1 MRTVRFSIA
10 ALMAAVLIV
19 ALGLAAM
26 RNSSATWAGVT
37 FLVTCAVLCLAVVG
51 IVCDGDARRAW
62 WLGFALF
69 GWGYLVL
76 AFWSSV
82 ELPTMVLLDAISE
95 RLGLAVQFRGGMG
108 GIGGMRSARLW
119 GFDMFGGFNGFGG
132 PGDRSIQQI
141 SHCLWALLAA
151 LLGGMIASLL
161 FGGRRDCGV
170 KLDVPTPVTA
180 EVPRRRWRSV
190 ATVGLTGS
198 AVIVF
203 LGLFALKSAPGFWV
217 GLTFL
222 ATCGLLG
229 MTVLG
234 AASGGQGKRRQI
246 CLGAALFGV
255 GYMTLAFGRSLN
267 NETWPSLPT
276 DHLLYA
282 LRGWLPPVVSGFPT
296 SSSGV
301 ASANAH
307 IWESLDQPIP
317 MGFPNETP
325 LEDVLKSIQGAM
337 RGSDGNSIPIYVDP
351 IGLQEAERTMA
362 STVLI
367 DLEGVA
373 LKTSLRLCLKQLG
386 LAYSIRDGLLQI
398 TSEESAVT
406 PVYQDPFLIAGHCL
420 LALFAATF
428 GGIVAPLVFD
438 TRREILARTADDQSP
453 RPISAQ
459 TETRSGVAE
468 KTAERVG

>member
-1 MRTVRFSIA
+1 MRTIRFPIA
-10 ALMAAVLIV
+10 ALMVAVLIV
-19 ALGLAAM
+19 ALGLAAL

-95 RLGLAVQFRGGMG
+95 RLGLAVQFRGGMRG
-108 GIGGMRSARLW
+108 MGGMRSARLW

-151 LLGGMIASLL
+151 LLGGIIARLL
-161 FGGRRDCGV
+161 FGGPRDRGV
-170 KLDVPTPVTA
+170 QLDEDTPVSA
-180 EVPRRRWRSV
+180 DASRRRWRSV
-190 ATVGLTGS
+190 AILGLTGS

-203 LGLFALKSAPGFWV
+203 LGLFASRSAPGFWV

-234 AASGGQGKRRQI
+234 AASGGQGKRQQI

-255 GYMTLAFGRSLN
+255 GYMILAFGRSLD

-282 LRGWLPPVVSGFPT
+282 LRGWFPPVVSGFQA
-296 SSSGV
+296 SSAGI
-301 ASANAH
+301 ASANRR
-307 IWESLDQPIP
+307 IWEALDQPVP
-317 MGFPNETP
+317 MRFPNETP
-325 LEDVLKSIQGAM
+325 LEDVLKYIRTAT
-337 RGSDGNSIPIYVDP
+337 RGPDRKSIPIYVDP
-351 IGLQEAERTMA
+351 VGLQEAEKSMT
-362 STVLI
+362 STVVI

-386 LAYSIRDGLLQI
+386 LAYNIRDGVLLI

-420 LALFAATF
+420 LALLAATF
-428 GGIVAPLVFD
+428 GGIVAPLVVHVRD
-438 TRREILARTADDQSP
+438 VPTAQAAEDSQSA
-453 RPISAQ
+453 RPISGQA
-459 TETRSGVAE
+459 ETA
-468 KTAERVG
+468 K

>member
-1 MRTVRFSIA
+1 LA
-10 ALMAAVLIV
+10 AL
-19 ALGLAAM
+19 
-26 RNSSATWAGVT
+26 RNSSATLAGVT

-108 GIGGMRSARLW
+108 GMGGMRSARLW

-151 LLGGMIASLL
+151 LLGGIIASLL
-161 FGGRRDCGV
+161 FGGPRDRGV
-170 KLDVPTPVTA
+170 KLDVQTPVSA
-180 EVPRRRWRSV
+180 EAPRSRWRRV
-190 ATVGLTGS
+190 AILGLTGS

-203 LGLFALKSAPGFWV
+203 LGLFASRSAPGFWV

-234 AASGGQGKRRQI
+234 AASGGQGKRQQI
-246 CLGAALFGV
+246 YLGAALFGV
-255 GYMTLAFGRSLN
+255 GYMILAFGRSLD

-276 DHLLYA
+276 DHLLHA
-282 LRGWLPPVVSGFPT
+282 LRGWFPPVVSGFPT
-296 SSSGV
+296 SSAGI
-301 ASANAH
+301 ASANRR
-307 IWESLDQPIP
+307 IWEALDQPVP
-317 MGFPNETP
+317 MRFQNETP
-325 LEDVLKSIQGAM
+325 LEDVLKHIRAATRGA
-337 RGSDGNSIPIYVDP
+337 DGKSIPIYVDP
-351 IGLQEAERTMA
+351 IGLQEAEKSMT
-362 STVLI
+362 SVVVI
-367 DLEGVA
+367 DLDGVP
-373 LKTSLRLCLKQLG
+373 LKTNLRLCLAQLD
-386 LAYSIRDGLLQI
+386 LAYSIRDGVLLI

-420 LALFAATF
+420 LAWFAATF
-428 GGIVAPLVFD
+428 GGIVAPLVVHVRD
-438 TRREILARTADDQSP
+438 VPTAQAAADSQSARL
-453 RPISAQ
+453 ISAQ
-459 TETRSGVAE
+459 AE
-468 KTAERVG
+468 IAK